1 VSGRRK
7 NLLEEADGVAAAEA
21 RGLIVPC
28 APECEAGVLSILA
41 QFPKETTELL
51 QEEQCGAEW
60 FHHEGHRKFYELLAS
75 EIASGRAVTFTSLAT
90 RARDLAIAHELT
102 LAAGEETWT
111 AAAAISKLLS
121 FEPSGARLGQ
131 YLDELRE
138 KFLARGV
145 QAACR
150 ATLKAIEENWQTAG
164 LPLVQT
170 MHAELG
176 ELASYGVRLET
187 VKQVRPY
194 IIEALEK
201 IQTQFKARAGTLGLS
216 TGFEALDRCLNGLK
230 KGHGYYI
237 GGRPAMGKSAVM
249 GDIMAFIG
257 TNPDPWAR
265 AHALV
270 FSIEMT
276 GLQLMQ
282 RELMKEARVSQQRVR
297 DGLLSE
303 ERDFPKLT
311 AAAKKLAESRIY
323 VDETSTLTLDDF
335 SARVRRFVRKVR
347 QNETPADRARR
358 EKGDRPDVVVAI
370 DYLQRLKG
378 SSKRAKDNRYLEIAE
393 ICQGISALIK
403 ELLIAAVVVVQLG
416 RNEKEGADN
425 FPALSDMRESGD
437 IEAEAHVVVAMHRPA
452 YYLTGEGKKE
462 KWCDT
467 HNKRLREQGGE
478 AASFEWRVGTDK
490 AAGVGQR
497 DLTHLA
503 YAVVLKQ
510 REGPVGELMLHFEP
524 QLARFSN
531 WNERE
536 RLLSNNP
543 EERQT
548 PNIGAGDAELGG
560 EVE

>member
-478 AASFEWRVGTDK
+478 AASFEWRTGTDK